1 MRAIAATI
9 LLAATAPWTTT
20 DAFTTSSSST
30 YLRHTRHPY
39 TFSSFYEPSTS
50 LPTSSSNRHNNNV
63 VLKMTSVDETS
74 ASDVASHTDDDD
86 GTPSSI
92 HNNNPLCINMKY
104 SIKPECRDDFLSMIL
119 QQQKETLSKETTL
132 QYVVGEDVSTP
143 NTFYIHQQYSGDD
156 AHTPKEVNSDWFTTN
171 DDQPIIEYYYSHHTP
186 QHIPIRSAYCVHVEL
201 YINPSVLTE
210 FTSVIQNNSFG
221 SNNNEP
227 LCLQYVYGES
237 TTTPHKFIFHEE
249 YTGDN
254 DGKEGFDAHANA
266 PHFKVW
272 EEFAAKENVFT
283 KDPVV
288 HFFKSIC

>member
-20 DAFTTSSSST
+20 DAFTTSPSA
-30 YLRHTRHPY
+30 YLRHPY
-39 TFSSFYEPSTS
+39 YFSSLYEPSTS
-50 LPTSSSNRHNNNV
+50 LPTSSSSSHNNNV
-63 VLKMTSVDETS
+63 VLKMTSIDKTS

-156 AHTPKEVNSDWFTTN
+156 AHTPKEVNNDWFTN
-171 DDQPIIEYYYSHHTP
+171 DDDQPIIEYYYSHHTP

-201 YINPSVLTE
+201 YINPSVLPE
-210 FTSVIQNNSFG
+210 FTKVIQNNSFG

-254 DGKEGFDAHANA
+254 DGKDGFDAHRNA
-266 PHFKVW
+266 PC
-272 EEFAAKENVFT
+272 APQILFT
-283 KDPVV
+283 PPPKFLPRG
-288 HFFKSIC
+288 